1 MENPNLQKYNLTD
14 FPYEVLFNILLNAEP
29 KDIANYCQ
37 TSKRASQICKD
48 QDFWRAKLWAD
59 YGKQKLMEG
68 MTWQEQYQFGQIK
81 VINSHIAAGNGYYA
95 IIDDRGDL
103 YIAGRQKLVGP
114 KFSKTLTRVLLESKA
129 ISVITGQG
137 RYDDC
142 PFIGVVTVNGKIYVL
157 ETKAYLPS
165 TGYGEYPDIMVCPTL
180 STQIKPRELNFPR
193 SGKIVKINRENKHG
207 QYGVIMD
214 SGLAYL
220 VGGQNE
226 EPILIRHPSDRK
238 IVDLVIPG
246 LIARVGYGEDTCY
259 FLDNYGDVY
268 FIYIDDDHYNT
279 NLKEKLN
286 FPDPIKQL
294 SASNDIN
301 AVLSIKGDVYTWGYD
316 DIIGELHG
324 WEDYNLYGGTK
335 KPIFYFKAE
344 IYMDHKINT
353 GVYKIDIPAHIKS
366 ISTGY
371 GTVAAV
377 TTNGTVYVWG
387 SNKCN
392 RLFSKI
398 DQEKLISSGEMH
410 TVYEYN
416 TPFLKRPLE
425 LKLKSKIKSIS
436 LGNEFTIAL
445 TEDGVINYWGDTR
458 LTPKDTI

>member
-1 MENPNLQKYNLTD
+1 MENPKYNLTD
-14 FPYEVLFNILLNAEP
+14 FPYEVLFNILLNADP
-29 KDIANYCQ
+29 KDIASYCQ
-37 TSKRASQICKD
+37 TSKRASEICKD
-48 QDFWRAKLWAD
+48 QSFWRVKLWKD
-59 YGKQKLMEG
+59 YGKQEQVEE
-68 MTWQEQYQFGQIK
+68 MTWQKQYQSGPIR

-103 YIAGRQKLVGP
+103 YIAGRQELVDP
-114 KFSKTLTRVLLESKA
+114 KFSKTLTKVVLESKA

-142 PFIGVVTVNGKIYVL
+142 PFIGVVTVNGKVYVL
-157 ETKAYLPS
+157 ENKPYTQF
-165 TGYGEYPDIMVCPTL
+165 TGYIGGILVPDIIACPTL

-193 SGKIVKINRENKHG
+193 SGKIVKINRENKKG

-220 VGGQNE
+220 VGGRNK

-238 IVDLVIPG
+238 IVDLIIPG
-246 LIARVGYGEDTCY
+246 LVARLDSNIDTCY

-268 FIYIDDDHYNT
+268 FIYIDYINIR

-301 AVLSIKGDVYTWGYD
+301 AALSIKGDVYTWGYD
-316 DIIGELHG
+316 DIIGDFHG
-324 WEDYNLYGGTK
+324 WSDYDLYGGTK

-344 IYMDHKINT
+344 IYMDHKINPD
-353 GVYKIDIPAHIKS
+353 VYKIDIPAHIKS

-377 TTNGTVYVWG
+377 TTNGSVYVWG

-392 RLFSKI
+392 RLFSKN
-398 DQEKLISSGEMH
+398 DQEKLMSSGEMH

-416 TPFLKRPLE
+416 TPFLERPLE
-425 LKLKSKIKSIS
+425 IKLKSKIKSIS
-436 LGNEFTIAL
+436 MGNEFTIAL
-445 TEDGVINYWGDTR
+445 TEDGILNYWGDQDMA
-458 LTPKDTI
+458 PNDTI